1 MKTALVTGASE
12 GIGLELARA
21 FAADGWDLAIVARGE
36 ERLRAA
42 AAELQAF
49 GHTVATFACDL
60 AKDGAAQQLYDAVTR
75 AGLRID
81 ALVNNA
87 GVATHGKF
95 VDISTGDELAAIH
108 LNVIALTH
116 LLKLFVPPMVARG
129 SGYVL
134 NVAST
139 AGLQPG
145 PTMAAYYATKAYV
158 LSLSEALSEELR
170 GTGVRVTALCPG
182 PTHTGFV
189 RRANMRS
196 ESRLFRVN
204 AMDPKRV
211 ARAGYR
217 GMLAGRAIVI
227 PGFLNN
233 LFAYAVRASPR
244 AIVTRVVGWFNQ
256 TE

>member
-1 MKTALVTGASE
+1 VKTALVTGASE

-170 GTGVRVTALCPG
+170 GTGVRVVSRGRNMYCIAWPSPNKYATQLKYSPSRGLVCV
-182 PTHTGFV
+182 FV
-189 RRANMRS
+189 HSNCMMVSRTC
-196 ESRLFRVN
+196 ESRGL
-204 AMDPKRV
+204 KK
-211 ARAGYR
+211 
-217 GMLAGRAIVI
+217 
-227 PGFLNN
+227 
-233 LFAYAVRASPR
+233 
-244 AIVTRVVGWFNQ
+244 
-256 TE
+256 